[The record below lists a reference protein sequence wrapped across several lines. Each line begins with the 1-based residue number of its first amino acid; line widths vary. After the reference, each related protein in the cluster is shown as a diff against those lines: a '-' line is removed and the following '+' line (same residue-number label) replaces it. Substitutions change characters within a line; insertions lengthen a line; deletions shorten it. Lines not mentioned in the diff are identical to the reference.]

1 MRKIICVLLT
11 LVLITVSSCGGYDS
25 DELISAVREL
35 APKASELYSII
46 YGDGLERADTPE
58 KNGSY
63 LVTDS
68 RYQSIDEIKSAMA
81 EVFSEG
87 YTKVL
92 SNTAFSGVSS
102 DEGAIAAKFT
112 ERDGKLY
119 VDPSVTA
126 DFGAQREFDLSE
138 IRIVKQNRFKAIVAV
153 KAPDGELEVTLEK
166 DNGVWKLDSAMY

>member
-1 MRKIICVLLT
+1 MRKIICVILA
-11 LVLITVSSCGGYDS
+11 LVLITASSCGGYDS
-25 DELISAVREL
+25 DELVSAVREL
-35 APKASELYSII
+35 APRASELYSII
-46 YGDGLERADTPE
+46 YGDGLERSDTPE
-58 KNGSY
+58 TNGSY

-68 RYQSIDEIKSAMA
+68 RYKSIGEIKAAMR

-102 DEGAIAAKFT
+102 DEGAIAAKFI

-126 DFGAQREFDLSE
+126 DFAAQRELDLSE
-138 IRIVKQNRFKAIVAV
+138 IKIVKHNRFKAIVAV